1 MLVHVVIPQEIS
13 LHIYSSETYS
23 TLGEGLISQLYPIK
37 KIKRKNSITGICF
50 HSATC
55 CVLSVFCFFKC
66 ASFLPLTIILKCK
79 VTKIECISKADLN

>member
-13 LHIYSSETYS
+13 LPIYSSETYS

-37 KIKRKNSITGICF
+37 KIRRKNSIIGICF

-55 CVLSVFCFFKC
+55 CVLGIF
-66 ASFLPLTIILKCK
+66 SFLFLQMRFVSWVSSTKWNILMYFFF
-79 VTKIECISKADLN
+79 